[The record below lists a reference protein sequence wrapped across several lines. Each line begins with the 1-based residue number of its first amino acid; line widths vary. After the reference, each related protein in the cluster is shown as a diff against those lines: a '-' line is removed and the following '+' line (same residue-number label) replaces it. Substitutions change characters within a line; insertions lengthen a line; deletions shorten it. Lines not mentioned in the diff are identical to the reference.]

1 MQLIKSLTSQNTQGR
16 GRIGN
21 DACFDITTTL
31 QSYDIKSTDIQTT
44 FQNLFI
50 MTKIAYF
57 RIQTTVEA
65 RHKVYD

>member
-21 DACFDITTTL
+21 DACFDITATL
-31 QSYDIKSTDIQTT
+31 QSYDIKSTDIQT

-50 MTKIAYF
+50 MTKIVYPQ
-57 RIQTTVEA
+57 IQTTVEA